1 MFDEYVRIYDDF
13 LSPENL
19 EICVELCSQATALAA
34 VGSERAVKG
43 DIRRAFVEDFDLENE
58 ETLEKNNKIAS
69 CFWEQTKKYIEVIKF
84 SEERWNE
91 NWDSNFRL
99 EPLSFLRYPGGCFY
113 TYHSDGPFLY
123 HCSTLT
129 MRQLSYVLFV
139 NDEYSGGHLHFPAED
154 RTITPRENR
163 LVLFPSNWCFGHQVK
178 EVIKGVKKSV
188 VTWGGPQL

>member
-113 TYHSDGPFLY
+113 TYHCDGPFLY
-123 HCSTLT
+123 HC
-129 MRQLSYVLFV
+129 
-139 NDEYSGGHLHFPAED
+139 
-154 RTITPRENR
+154 
-163 LVLFPSNWCFGHQVK
+163 
-178 EVIKGVKKSV
+178 
-188 VTWGGPQL
+188 